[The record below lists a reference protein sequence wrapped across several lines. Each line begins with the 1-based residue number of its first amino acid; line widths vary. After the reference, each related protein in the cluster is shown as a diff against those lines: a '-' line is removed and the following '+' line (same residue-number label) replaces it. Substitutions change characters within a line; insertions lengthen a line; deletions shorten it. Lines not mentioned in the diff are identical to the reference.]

1 MSPRLLKGVD
11 GCGLASFD
19 VQAFGS
25 GDVEGGV
32 GVGSGVAGRGST
44 VVQAGW
50 YDLGLFGSASARTT
64 GRGIP
69 NKNIQINMNQRNSNM
84 CKVCQDKQVRECI
97 CHRKLQHLNIFI
109 QFNFCLQ
116 QILVAPPP
124 PTPIQR
130 WLLKE
135 QTDEKSILMDF
146 NGLII
151 YPLEI
156 LATSLEFQNIS
167 LMKK

>member
-1 MSPRLLKGVD
+1 M
-11 GCGLASFD
+11 
-19 VQAFGS
+19 
-25 GDVEGGV
+25 

-69 NKNIQINMNQRNSNM
+69 NKNIQINMNQYTSQYIYL
-84 CKVCQDKQVRECI
+84 V
-97 CHRKLQHLNIFI
+97 
-109 QFNFCLQ
+109 QFLLAIDISF
-116 QILVAPPP
+116 PPP
-124 PTPIQR
+124 PPIQR